1 MRLLYRECMAE
12 LIGTM
17 FILLFGNGVCAM
29 NTLFN
34 LGGYVNITFAWGLAV
49 FLGIMVSTR
58 ISGAHLNPAVT
69 LSLVLTKRFAP
80 AKAPFYILA
89 QMLGAFVGAAIVY
102 YFYQAKFAEVDP
114 TLSHTAGIFTT
125 FPAVTAFMPGFM
137 AEVIA
142 TAILMFGILAIVD
155 HCTADKAGF
164 LAPFGVAALI
174 VAIGMSFGGMHGYA
188 MNPARDF
195 SPRLFTALVGFSNN
209 GLSGGS
215 TIWLAGIIQP
225 VKSAATAPSGICWK
239 HCSMILRLCSISAIR
254 TK

>member
-1 MRLLYRECMAE
+1 MMKPIVRESMAE

-34 LGGYVNITFAWGLAV
+34 LGGYVNISFGWGFAV
-49 FLGIMVSTR
+49 FFGILVSTR

-69 LSLVLTKRFAP
+69 QSLVLTKRFP
-80 AKAPFYILA
+80 LSKAPFYVIA
-89 QMLGAFVGAAIVY
+89 QMIGGFLGAAIVY

-114 TLSHTAGIFTT
+114 TLSHTAGIFCT
-125 FPAVTAFMPGFM
+125 FPAVAAFMPGFM

-142 TAILMFGILAIVD
+142 TAILLFGILSIVE
-155 HCTADKAGF
+155 HFTLDKAAF
-164 LAPFGVAALI
+164 LAPFAVGALI

-195 SPRLFTALVGFSNN
+195 SPRLFTALAGFSHN
-209 GLSGGS
+209 GLTDG
-215 TIWLAGIIQP
+215 
-225 VKSAATAPSGICWK
+225 SGIWIAAVAGPLIGGPIGAFLYDLTLGRPFVALARP
-239 HCSMILRLCSISAIR
+239 S
-254 TK
+254 